1 MKELSSSFSAPLSSN
16 HLKKL
21 RGLKQKKHRDK
32 ENLFLAEG
40 VRLCEE
46 ALKSQAQIVEV
57 VFCPVPA
64 AGERMQK
71 ILQRAHVDNIPVYH
85 AGEKEFH
92 SLSETESPQGIVFL
106 VHHPTWNFD
115 SITERRKSLL
125 LALDAIQDPGNLGT
139 ILRTAEWFGVDGVL
153 LGKGCVDLY
162 NSKVVRSSMGA
173 IFHIPTF
180 ENITLD
186 NVLPE
191 LKEKAY
197 RTIGTRAERGSERQ
211 SGQSSDKKI
220 ILMGN
225 EANGLTANVAAHV
238 DDWITISGKGKSESL
253 NVAVAAGIILY
264 LLGEPEKTN
273 G

>member
-1 MKELSSSFSAPLSSN
+1 MKELPPSFSAPLSAN

-21 RGLKQKKHRDK
+21 RRLKQKKYRDK

-46 ALKSQAQIVEV
+46 ALKSRAQIVEV
-57 VFCPVPA
+57 IFCPALVA
-64 AGERMQK
+64 TERMQK
-71 ILQRAHVDNIPVYH
+71 ILQRAHMGNIPVYH
-85 AGEKEFH
+85 TGEKEFH
-92 SLSETESPQGIVFL
+92 SFSETETPQGMAFL
-106 VHHPTWNFD
+106 VRHPSWNFD
-115 SITERRKSLL
+115 SISERKKSLL

-139 ILRTAEWFGVDGVL
+139 ILRTAEWFAADGVL
-153 LGKGCVDLY
+153 LGKGCVDVY

-173 IFHIPTF
+173 VFHIPVF
-180 ENITLD
+180 ENISLE
-186 NVLPE
+186 NALPAF
-191 LKEKAY
+191 KKKMY
-197 RTIGTRAERGSERQ
+197 RIIGTRAESGNETQ
-211 SGQSSDKKI
+211 SGLDGNKRI

-225 EANGLTANVAAHV
+225 EANGLTASVAAHV

-264 LLGEPEKTN
+264 LLGNSEKVN